1 MPYSRE
7 ENTLVTLA
15 GLEEAEVLLVLDLVS
30 DAMVVAAGTA
40 THRSS
45 GAKFNRL
52 WGSSLKSSGGVR
64 EAAGHSRHLIA
75 IHGSRTRS
83 GGQGG
88 HTIPYP
94 LHTSYAPGKPHLRW
108 LDSSPS
114 SSLLK

>member
-1 MPYSRE
+1 M
-7 ENTLVTLA
+7 TLA

-40 THRSS
+40 TYRSS
-45 GAKFNRL
+45 GAKFNAT
-52 WGSSLKSSGGVR
+52 WCSGLKSRGGVG
-64 EAAGHSRHLIA
+64 EGAGHSRHFIG
-75 IHGSRTRS
+75 IHGSRARS

-94 LHTSYAPGKPHLRW
+94 LRTSSVPGKPHLRR
-108 LDSSPS
+108 LDSPPS

>member
-7 ENTLVTLA
+7 GNTLVTLA

-30 DAMVVAAGTA
+30 DAVVVAAGTA
-40 THRSS
+40 TCRSS
-45 GAKFNRL
+45 GAKFNPT
-52 WGSSLKSSGGVR
+52 WGSGLKSSGGVG
-64 EAAGHSRHLIA
+64 EVAGHSRHFIG
-75 IHGSRTRS
+75 IHGSRARS

-88 HTIPYP
+88 HMIPYP
-94 LHTSYAPGKPHLRW
+94 LRTSSAPGKPHLRW